1 MLYQDYNNN
10 ETVNKQT
17 CMIVLYEGN
26 EKVQNNQFLRSDKCN
41 IDVIQWENYKNSE
54 FVNYDT
60 L

>member
-1 MLYQDYNNN
+1 
-10 ETVNKQT
+10 
-17 CMIVLYEGN
+17 MIVLYEGN